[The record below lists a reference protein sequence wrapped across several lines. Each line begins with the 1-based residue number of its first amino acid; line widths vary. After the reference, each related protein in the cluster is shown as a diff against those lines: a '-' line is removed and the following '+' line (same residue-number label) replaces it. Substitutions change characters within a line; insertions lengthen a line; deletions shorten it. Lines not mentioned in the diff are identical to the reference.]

1 MEKVVEDKTLSIEE
15 AFKKFEKLHDA
26 IKYKAFGKV
35 TINNDR
41 RDLQK
46 EEERKHKT
54 EEEEAKLLF

>member
-15 AFKKFEKLHDA
+15 TFNKFEKLHGA

-35 TINNDR
+35 TINKDR

-46 EEERKHKT
+46 EEERKN
-54 EEEEAKLLF
+54 